1 MWVRNPY
8 IMTDETFETEFTKTS
23 SKGQIVIPSKIRKK
37 LNIVDGSLL
46 AVTAQ
51 DDLIVLK
58 KVSSKISSADMKT
71 LKLIEEAWKDID
83 KGKYKVRSKD
93 DFFKEFGEW

>member
-1 MWVRNPY
+1 MLTQMDNY
-8 IMTDETFETEFTKTS
+8 NLETEYIKAS
-23 SKGQIVIPSKIRKK
+23 SKGQVVIPSNIRKK
-37 LNIVDGSLL
+37 LEIESGSLL

-51 DDLIVLK
+51 DSLIVLK
-58 KVSSKISSADMKT
+58 KVSSKISVSDMKT

-83 KGKYKVRSKD
+83 KGNYKIRSKD

>member
-1 MWVRNPY
+1 
-8 IMTDETFETEFTKTS
+8 MTDETFETEFTKTS